1 MNDHRSETARAT
13 VDTQAA
19 SGGHGSARRT
29 ARTRAGRRFASG
41 WRSGAMPAMTHF
53 LIEAIP

>member
-13 VDTQAA
+13 VDTHVAP
-19 SGGHGSARRT
+19 GGDGPTRRT
-29 ARTRAGRRFASG
+29 ARTRAGRRFASR
-41 WRSGAMPAMTHF
+41 WHSGAMPAMTHF